1 MVILFISIWFYALDG
16 FDMAETLAVA
26 SLSIV
31 IRSLISVAF
40 AGAIYSWLFYKLQLQ
55 GLENIA
61 HHLDAVNL
69 SQFRGGGLAVYGRS
83 RIQAVLTASK
93 ALYGYSIIAGIIIML
108 FTLAIRFENTYY
120 RRLIL
125 VRKLLKGESI
135 KGYNARVRGNTVE
148 SISSGAGA
156 VGV

>member
-1 MVILFISIWFYALDG
+1 MAYQIFNYFRNDFLHLTFCNDVFFNQSRSRHQLFNCSFYIKRDGNGYPFISIWFYALDG

-61 HHLDAVNL
+61 HHLDTVTL
-69 SQFRGGGLAVYGRS
+69 SQ
-83 RIQAVLTASK
+83 
-93 ALYGYSIIAGIIIML
+93 
-108 FTLAIRFENTYY
+108 IR
-120 RRLIL
+120 
-125 VRKLLKGESI
+125 
-135 KGYNARVRGNTVE
+135 
-148 SISSGAGA
+148 
-156 VGV
+156 